1 MLQLAIEY
9 QIIDASVLEP
19 LHSRWTKL
27 RDPNSASS
35 PEIDKLSAD
44 LESLLEYAKSLED
57 QFNSSDELV
66 MDDQP
71 LQIIFKQRPQQ
82 QQKVSA
88 MADMFSGDSKV
99 QTPGSTGAAARSQVE
114 YFDAVAPV
122 SEEYSKSIYALDGS
136 VIEARLISIAE
147 LSREE
152 SVVREDY
159 RESLMEDLMQE
170 VKQFEESRS
179 EESAMGNFIPA
190 KLKEGLNSSAAAR
203 AFSTFLPNASTFSNL
218 MDPSVLSHH
227 LGVSQVS
234 SMFGVTPDEDDEIVL
249 DPDYRLMMG
258 GSMKDSNHCPVLRI
272 AMSSTSAGED
282 DETVL
287 DAEVLLEAISMDI
300 YDSNLKYTSNLPLK
314 EQLNLPD
321 EDDMHTQIQPPP
333 GIKPRRSAKRAAM
346 SQRVESIAV
355 DVKRDPSQTKLAVID
370 ELVVDTSSD
379 KLTRA
384 GDNHI
389 SILGAN
395 LERQS
400 SASPDAGRAAHRALQ
415 KYMGSAPSCEIKRKC
430 MVGGYM
436 ATSSE
441 LDSILKREVVDLMAE
456 LKSAAMTAEQTKK
469 LTRRLW
475 PASGI
480 TRVCA
485 CLTNLLLFQ
494 GNFAKVESTIK
505 LWLACFD
512 PSARVDE
519 EDNGAKSPD
528 PANRNH
534 ISGFARGEALVDGD
548 GLPLTRSDWNLV
560 RTMISIYFAI
570 CAGGSSLCAGSA
582 PTTANSQHDSG
593 SEFHKT
599 YVHEMGVVLEF
610 NQRIDWSDNETFE
623 KDIGADICIWVA
635 NEAEDFL
642 NKYGSY
648 LNPELAAEVC
658 ILRQFPDALK
668 IIMDQVVST
677 MNMSETCNDITNWI
691 AQKEISKA
699 LEALEES
706 GSLCL
711 FLHLLDLL
719 LKECPRETIDLCA
732 AKYPIIY
739 PWNIERSL
747 FGTMDLTKLHD
758 ENEQVSKPEIIAQ
771 KSKYLHYLVRL
782 LEVKG
787 DEAGKDAEIVNN
799 CLQLCFSGGKIVND
813 LFDEDNRPGMGNWI
827 ASLIRQPDRFAFD
840 HAKCWTLFMKNRLLI
855 GLLELTLHS
864 LQKKNTFDQGLEELK
879 QLVRIIVEKKECSIL
894 ENLFQR
900 LSGLDGDLEDI
911 VCSVLTQIQASMGKE
926 SRYDALISTVI
937 YALLNSVGLQYGL
950 KLLARFPQLYARTP
964 LSMYHTIVETH
975 VLNERQN
982 IEVNQ
987 MVEVVDTNVWSSYKD
1002 ASSAMGISFA
1012 PQVAGTLE
1020 LELGILRPALD
1031 EHNYEIWEAKCKQY
1045 EDEIRVHHEHSG
1057 VCQPYAIGQSERSQD
1072 FTGPVSLN
1080 SSLTSRS
1087 FEYRNS
1093 DWGGEVQLHDSTC
1106 AVCEL
1111 PVVIIDDGKCF
1122 IWALFSC
1129 SHSILTVLDVDNCNL
1144 EVVLLPCG
1152 HAFHV
1157 LCMTDPSCS
1166 ICLVEGLETLGW
1178 K

>member
-1 MLQLAIEY
+1 MIQRILELSNVSTDLLLRLQLAIEY

-19 LHSRWTKL
+19 LHSRWLKL
-27 RDPNSASS
+27 RESDSAAS
-35 PEIDKLSAD
+35 PEADKLSAD
-44 LESLLEYAKSLED
+44 LESLLDYAKSLEE
-57 QFNSSDELV
+57 QFNSTEELI
-66 MDDQP
+66 MNDQP
-71 LQIIFKQRPQQ
+71 LQVIFKQRPQQ
-82 QQKVSA
+82 QQRVSS
-88 MADMFSGDSKV
+88 MADMFSGDSKA
-99 QTPGSTGAAARSQVE
+99 QTPSGSTVASQVE

-122 SEEYSKSIYALDGS
+122 SDEYSKSIYALDGS

-170 VKQFEESRS
+170 VKLFEESRS
-179 EESAMGNFIPA
+179 EESTMGNFIPA

-249 DPDYRLMMG
+249 DPDYRLMMMETP
-258 GSMKDSNHCPVLRI
+258 MKDNNHCPVLRI

-321 EDDMHTQIQPPP
+321 AEETTTQIQPPP
-333 GIKPRRSAKRAAM
+333 GIKPRRSAKRAAL
-346 SQRVESIAV
+346 SQRVDSVTMDA
-355 DVKRDPSQTKLAVID
+355 KRDPSLTRLAVID
-370 ELVVDTSSD
+370 ELVVNTSSERT
-379 KLTRA
+379 TRN
-384 GDNHI
+384 GDDAA
-389 SILGAN
+389 SILAAK
-395 LERQS
+395 LERHN

-415 KYMGSAPSCEIKRKC
+415 KYIGAVPSCEIKRKC

-441 LDSILKREVVDLMAE
+441 LDSLLKREVVDLMAE
-456 LKSAAMTAEQTKK
+456 LKSAARTAEQTKK

-512 PSARVDE
+512 PSAQVDQE
-519 EDNGAKSPD
+519 ENGAKSPG
-528 PANRNH
+528 PANGNY

-582 PTTANSQHDSG
+582 PASTNSQNDSS

-599 YVHEMGVVLEF
+599 YAHEMGVVLEF
-610 NQRIDWSDNETFE
+610 NQRIDWSDNEAFE
-623 KDIGADICIWVA
+623 KDIGADVRIWAA
-635 NEAEDFL
+635 NEAEDFV

-668 IIMDQVVST
+668 IILNQVVSS
-677 MNMSETCNDITNWI
+677 MNMSETCQDITNWI
-691 AQKEISKA
+691 AQKERTKA

-719 LKECPRETIDLCA
+719 LKECPKETIELCA
-732 AKYPIIY
+732 AKYPVVY
-739 PWNIERSL
+739 PWNVERSL
-747 FGTMDLTKLHD
+747 FGTLDLGKLHS

-771 KSKYLHYLVRL
+771 KSKYLRYLVRL

-787 DEAGKDAEIVNN
+787 DEAGKDAAIVNN
-799 CLQLCFSGGKIVND
+799 CLQLCFSGGKIVTN
-813 LFDEDNRPGMGNWI
+813 LFDEDDRPGMGNWI
-827 ASLIRQPDRFAFD
+827 ASLVRQPDRFAFD
-840 HAKCWTLFMKNRLLI
+840 HATCWTLFMKNRLLI
-855 GLLELTLHS
+855 GLLELTLYS
-864 LQKKNTFDQGLEELK
+864 LQNKSAFDQGLEELQ
-879 QLVRIIVEKKECSIL
+879 QLVEIIIEKKECRIL

-900 LSGLDGDLEDI
+900 LSGLEGDLEDI
-911 VCSVLTQIQASMGKE
+911 VSSVLTQVQASVTE
-926 SRYDALISTVI
+926 ASRYDALISTVI

-950 KLLARFPQLYARTP
+950 KLLARFPQLYAKTP
-964 LSMYHTIVETH
+964 LAMYHTIVETH
-975 VLNERQN
+975 VLNERQS

-1002 ASSAMGISFA
+1002 ASSAIGISFA

-1020 LELGILRPALD
+1020 LELGLLRPALD
-1031 EHNYEIWEAKCKQY
+1031 EHNYDNWAAKCKQY
-1045 EDEIRVHHEHSG
+1045 EEEIRVHHEHSG
-1057 VCQPYAIGQSERSQD
+1057 VCQPYSIGQSERSQD
-1072 FTGPVSLN
+1072 FTGSVSLN

-1111 PVVIIDDGKCF
+1111 PVVIIDDGTCY
-1122 IWALFSC
+1122 
-1129 SHSILTVLDVDNCNL
+1129 H
-1144 EVVLLPCG
+1144 
-1152 HAFHV
+1152 
-1157 LCMTDPSCS
+1157 
-1166 ICLVEGLETLGW
+1166 
-1178 K
+1178 